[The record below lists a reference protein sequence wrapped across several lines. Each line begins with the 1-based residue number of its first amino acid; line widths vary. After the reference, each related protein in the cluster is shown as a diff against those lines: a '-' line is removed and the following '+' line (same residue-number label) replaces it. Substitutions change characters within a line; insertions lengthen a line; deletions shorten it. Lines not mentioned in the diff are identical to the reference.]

1 MGFPRQEYWSGLPF
15 PSPGDLLDSGVEPM
29 SHALQV
35 DSLPLSHTGKP
46 SEFNI
51 TQKFLL
57 FSHGR
62 VLRNDAHLYLMKNA
76 SGLHDK
82 PWDT

>member
-1 MGFPRQEYWSGLPF
+1 MGFLRQEYWTGLPF
-15 PSPGDLLDSGVEPM
+15 PSPGDLLDSWIEPM
-29 SHALQV
+29 SHGLWV
-35 DSLPLSHTGKP
+35 DSLPLIHTRKP

-62 VLRNDAHLYLMKNA
+62 VLKNDVHLYLMKNA
-76 SGLHDK
+76 SGLHDE
-82 PWDT
+82 P